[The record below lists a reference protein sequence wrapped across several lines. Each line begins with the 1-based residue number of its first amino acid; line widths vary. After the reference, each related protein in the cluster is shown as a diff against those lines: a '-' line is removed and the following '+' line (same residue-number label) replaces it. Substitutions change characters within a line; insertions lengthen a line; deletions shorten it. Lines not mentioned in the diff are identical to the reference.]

1 MRNGFSLWRLLRRI
15 VILIILLVLVLP
27 AGLTL
32 LYREVA
38 PPATPLL
45 VIRLFEGEIDRN
57 SSPHRSPDHHGG
69 RQAQGIE

>member
-15 VILIILLVLVLP
+15 VILIILVVLVLP

-38 PPATPLL
+38 PPATPLM
-45 VIRLFEGEIDRN
+45 VIRLFEIFFWP
-57 SSPHRSPDHHGG
+57 SSPILWKRYCL
-69 RQAQGIE
+69 